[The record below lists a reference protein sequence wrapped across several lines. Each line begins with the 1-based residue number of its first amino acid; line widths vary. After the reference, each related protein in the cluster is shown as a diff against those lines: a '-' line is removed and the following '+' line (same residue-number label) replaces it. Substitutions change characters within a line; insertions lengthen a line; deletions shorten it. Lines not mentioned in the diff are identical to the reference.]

1 MKHLAPR
8 SRTARTA
15 RVPRITRAL
24 ATALATL
31 AALCISTSLH
41 AQPARPPAPAAPAA
55 PAASEGAEVLELDT
69 RPWSEGVALADRHA
83 ARELFL
89 EGNRLFRVP
98 LFARAAVHY
107 QAALDKWKHPAF
119 SYNLA
124 LAQMNLGQEVEARNN
139 LELAMRHGAEP
150 LGAVEYEEAEKQ
162 LRHLE
167 QQLGRV
173 VIHCPTDGA
182 EVTLDGVILF
192 TGPGRYEGWVTAG
205 AHELTAKKRDY
216 LSEARR
222 LEVAGG
228 KVAEADLR
236 LITLDEAA
244 GRNRRW
250 TVWKPWAVV
259 AAGTAVMLGGGV
271 FHSLSAKN
279 FSDYD
284 DAFLRLPC
292 VTGDGALGCTRADIG
307 PTLNDQL
314 DTARQ
319 QQRLAIGAYAVGGAL
334 LATGA
339 VLLYLNRSRVP
350 EGEAPRLSTPRISL
364 LPELSPN
371 AAGVVLS
378 VRH

>member
-1 MKHLAPR
+1 MKHASPPRPWIIVAAMAFALVAALTAP
-8 SRTARTA
+8 
-15 RVPRITRAL
+15 AL
-24 ATALATL
+24 A
-31 AALCISTSLH
+31 
-41 AQPARPPAPAAPAA
+41 QPTP
-55 PAASEGAEVLELDT
+55 SEGDGEGAEVLERDE
-69 RPWSEGVALADRHA
+69 RPWSRGVTLADRRA

-98 LFARAAVHY
+98 LFARASAHY

-124 LAQMNLGQEVEARNN
+124 LAQMNLGQEVLARAN
-139 LELAMRHGAEP
+139 LEIAMRHGEEP
-150 LGAVEYEEAEKQ
+150 LGAEEFQEAQKQ
-162 LRHLE
+162 LHALE
-167 QQLGRV
+167 RQLGRV
-173 VIHCPTDGA
+173 VIHCQTEGA
-182 EVTLDGVILF
+182 EVTLDGDILF
-192 TGPGRYEGWVTAG
+192 TGPGSYQGWVKAG
-205 AHELTAKKRDY
+205 AHELTAKKSDY

-244 GRNRRW
+244 GMNRRW

-271 FHSLSAKN
+271 LHSLSAKN

-292 VTGDGALGCTRADIG
+292 VTDEGALGCTRADIG
-307 PTLNDQL
+307 AELNDQL

-319 QQRLAIGAYAVGGAL
+319 QQRLAIGAYAFGGAL

-339 VLLYLNRSRVP
+339 VLLYMNRSRLP
-350 EGEAPRLSTPRISL
+350 EGEERISSGRVTVR
-364 LPELSPN
+364 PEISPSAFGLTLN
-371 AAGVVLS
+371 VS
-378 VRH
+378 H